1 MGLCY
6 KVGPDGQVDCLK
18 ARLVAKRYTQIY
30 GLDYIDTFSPV
41 AKMAFVRL
49 FLSMVVV
56 KHWPLYQ
63 LNIKNAFMH
72 GDLQDEIYMEQPP
85 ALLLGGVWPCLHVT
99 EIIVWFKT
107 ITSGLVQKIQQGYST
122 VCHDS

>member
-6 KVGPDGQVDCLK
+6 KVGPDGQVDCWK

-30 GLDYIDTFSPV
+30 GLDYIDTFHPV
-41 AKMAFVRL
+41 AKMAFLRL

-63 LNIKNAFMH
+63 LDIKNAFMH

-85 ALLLGGVWPCLHVT
+85 ALLLKGSMALFACYKNHCMV
-99 EIIVWFKT
+99 
-107 ITSGLVQKIQQGYST
+107 
-122 VCHDS
+122 